1 MRRTKE
7 ILRLRFE
14 SGLGLRQ
21 IARGLSI
28 SVGTVHDYLQR
39 AEAAGVTWPLPEGF
53 DDNRL
58 EASLFRQ
65 PAAPVAL
72 RKAPPDYPAV
82 HQELQKPHVTLQLL
96 WEEYQEANP
105 GGYRYSRFCELY
117 QRWRR
122 KQDVVLRQQHKPGE
136 RMFVDWA
143 GATIPIHNRSTGEVT
158 PAPLFVA
165 TLGASSYTYAETAR
179 PAMELAGEPGSGTT
193 AEERETSGQSLRGRH
208 RLPHRPRTGQECN
221 AGTGAGV
228 GMGKESRE
236 RFRSWSNRRREE
248 LYRLGARAKGVP
260 GRLLGFLHAGSRAI
274 PRVLPRAC

>member
-21 IARGLSI
+21 IARSLSI

-39 AEAAGVTWPLPEGF
+39 AEAAGIKWPLPEGF

-65 PAAPVAL
+65 PIASVPL
-72 RKAPPDYPAV
+72 RKEPPDYAAI
-82 HQELQKPHVTLQLL
+82 HQQLQKPHVTLQLL
-96 WEEYQEANP
+96 WEEYQETNP
-105 GGYRYSRFCELY
+105 EGYRYSRFCELY

-158 PAPLFVA
+158 QAPLFAA
-165 TLGASSYTYAETAR
+165 TLGASSYTYAEAR
-179 PAMELAGEPGSGTT
+179 
-193 AEERETSGQSLRGRH
+193 
-208 RLPHRPRTGQECN
+208 
-221 AGTGAGV
+221 
-228 GMGKESRE
+228 
-236 RFRSWSNRRREE
+236 
-248 LYRLGARAKGVP
+248 
-260 GRLLGFLHAGSRAI
+260 
-274 PRVLPRAC
+274 

>member
-21 IARGLSI
+21 IARSLSI

-39 AEAAGVTWPLPEGF
+39 AEGAGIKWPLPEGF

-58 EASLFRQ
+58 EAALFRQ
-65 PAAPVAL
+65 PTAPVPP
-72 RKAPPDYPAV
+72 RKAQPDYAAI
-82 HQELQKPHVTLQLL
+82 HQQLQKPHVTLQLL

-105 GGYRYSRFCELY
+105 DGYRYSRFCELY

-122 KQDVVLRQQHKPGE
+122 KQDVVLRQQHTPGE

-143 GATIPIHNRSTGEVT
+143 GATIPIHNRSTGEIA

-165 TLGASSYTYAETAR
+165 TLGASSYTYAEAAR
-179 PAMELAGEPGSGTT
+179 NQQLDSWIQVNMHALEFYGGVPQLSVPDNTKTGVTKACRYDPDLNPTYQEFAM
-193 AEERETSGQSLRGRH
+193 H
-208 RLPHRPRTGQECN
+208 Y
-221 AGTGAGV
+221 
-228 GMGKESRE
+228 GMG
-236 RFRSWSNRRREE
+236 
-248 LYRLGARAKGVP
+248 
-260 GRLLGFLHAGSRAI
+260 
-274 PRVLPRAC
+274 VLPTRPYKPRDKAKVESGVQLVQRWIVPLSER